1 MRTISITLLT
11 NKQKNYNI
19 KNMIIQSKTI
29 MSVVDSF
36 EQIAERSD
44 DVASKYLAN
53 ALKTA
58 SEENRT
64 DLLNFEK
71 NEYEVLLERAEAL
84 KEAVLEVKTKFQND
98 E

>member
-1 MRTISITLLT
+1 
-11 NKQKNYNI
+11 
-19 KNMIIQSKTI
+19 MIIQSETI
-29 MSVVDSF
+29 MSVVSSF

-58 SEENRT
+58 TEESRT
-64 DLLNFEK
+64 ELLNSEK
-71 NEYEVLLERAEAL
+71 NEYELLSERADAL
-84 KEAVLEVKTKFQND
+84 KEAVEEVRKKFQND

>member
-1 MRTISITLLT
+1 
-11 NKQKNYNI
+11 
-19 KNMIIQSKTI
+19 MIIQSETI
-29 MSVVDSF
+29 MSVVSSF

-58 SEENRT
+58 TEENRT
-64 DLLNFEK
+64 ELLNSEK
-71 NEYEVLLERAEAL
+71 NEYEVLSERADAL
-84 KEAVLEVKTKFQND
+84 KEAVAEVKNQFQSN